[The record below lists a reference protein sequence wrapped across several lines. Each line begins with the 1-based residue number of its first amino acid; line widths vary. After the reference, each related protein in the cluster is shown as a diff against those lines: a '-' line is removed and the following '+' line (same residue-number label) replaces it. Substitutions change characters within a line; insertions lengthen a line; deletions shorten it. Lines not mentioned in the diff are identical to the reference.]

1 MEKESEVKNPGELP
15 LMEHIRKYSETCS
28 KGHKKIALYI
38 LENYINASYLT
49 ASNLAKEVGVSE
61 STVVRF
67 AMDLGFDGYPEL
79 QSALKSMLKNK
90 LTSLERIAIASERM
104 GSDVLSA
111 TLNAEIENLRST
123 LANTDKDNFN
133 SVVDMILYAKTVY
146 IVGNRSSTSLAN
158 FMYFYISLIF
168 DKVRLV
174 QSVSGSDIFEQL
186 FRIGE
191 GDVVVGITFPRY
203 SKRTVDAMTFA
214 HRSGAFTIAITDS
227 DNSPIVPIA
236 DKVLYARNEV
246 SSFVD
251 SLVAPMALINALVS
265 ALGQKKKKE
274 VTKNFEKLESIWDEY
289 SIYDKNR

>member
-1 MEKESEVKNPGELP
+1 MEKETEVKNSGELP
-15 LMEHIRKYSETCS
+15 IMERIKQYSAACS
-28 KGHKKIALYI
+28 KGHRKIALYI
-38 LENYINASYLT
+38 LENYINASYMT
-49 ASNLAKEVGVSE
+49 ASNLAKEVGISE

-67 AMDLGFDGYPEL
+67 AMDIGFEGYPEL
-79 QSALKSMLKNK
+79 QAALKSMLKNK
-90 LTSLERIAIASERM
+90 LTSIERIAIASERM
-104 GSDVLSA
+104 GDDVLTA

-123 LANTDKDNFN
+123 LANTDRDNFD
-133 SVVDMILYAKTVY
+133 SIVDMILYAKTVY

-191 GDVVVGITFPRY
+191 GDVVIGITFPRY

-214 HRSGAFTIAITDS
+214 HRSSAFTVAITDS
-227 DNSPIVPIA
+227 DNSPIVPIS
-236 DKVLYARNEV
+236 DKVLYAKNEV

-274 VTKNFEKLESIWDEY
+274 VSKNFEKLERIWDEY